1 MSDIN
6 KRLECD
12 DDCEDG
18 KRGKRGKRGHR
29 GHEGPEGPP
38 GPPGPPATASGGLL
52 KFSGNVAGALDVVSA
67 DSFLAD
73 EGVGFSAGIIVVA
86 PSYPVAVQH
95 NFRNMA
101 TNLLRGFVV
110 PDGGLIVIDLLQNG
124 VAVPGFQ
131 ITYGP
136 GEGGLDGRKSVIAGP
151 VTFAIGDTFDVRVTT
166 SGSVAVTLEMSA
178 TIGVE

>member
-6 KRLECD
+6 KRLNGCD

-29 GHEGPEGPP
+29 GPE

-73 EGVGFSAGIIVVA
+73 TGIGFGGSIITVA
-86 PSYPVAVQH
+86 PSYPVAVEH
-95 NFRNMA
+95 NLRNMA
-101 TNLLRGFVV
+101 TNLLAGFVV
-110 PDGGLIVIDLLQNG
+110 PDGGLIVIDLLKNG

-136 GEGGLDGRKSVIAGP
+136 GEGGLDGRKSVLAGP